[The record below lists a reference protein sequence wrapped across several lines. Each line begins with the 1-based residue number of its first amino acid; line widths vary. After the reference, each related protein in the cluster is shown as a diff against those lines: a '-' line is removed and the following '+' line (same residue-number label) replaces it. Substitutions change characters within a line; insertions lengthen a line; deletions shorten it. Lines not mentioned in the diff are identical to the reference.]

1 VTLASQQ
8 VDKALSEVAAII
20 RELENLPEIGELKSY
35 DYFSNFN
42 SVYAY
47 KIISE
52 FSLYSLNIYY

>member
-35 DYFSNFN
+35 DHFSNFKFCIH
-42 SVYAY
+42 V
-47 KIISE
+47 
-52 FSLYSLNIYY
+52 